1 MLTAILVL
9 VSRGKDD
16 SRRAS
21 SPAAI
26 SVTEPAMAK
35 G

>member
-9 VSRGKDD
+9 VSRGNED
-16 SRRAS
+16 SRRVS
-21 SPAAI
+21 SSAEI